1 MAGRPGN
8 LRFTKI
14 TREWAGAGESGDGR
28 WLDRGVRVPRPMP
41 VTAPGPPGGEMLRSI
56 GEMRRDPL
64 AFLVRMRAAYG
75 DVLQFPIPTPAT
87 YLVSDPGAVR
97 RVLVTNARA
106 YGKRTPQYSSL
117 SLVTGEGLL
126 TADTAAWRPQ
136 RTLVQP
142 AFHRSALDLVAEHV
156 ADAVDRL
163 LSAWRFLDGH
173 VVDVDAAMMHLALE
187 VVGESLF
194 GSDLSGEADQLARAT
209 LDALDVVVKK
219 ARSPLQVP
227 LAVPTPTNLVL
238 RRAVGRLDAT
248 VDTMLAERARR
259 PLVDGEPA
267 RDMLDLLLASHGDDG
282 STLTRAQVRDQV
294 VTFIVAG
301 HETVASALTWTWSLL
316 ARDADAMARLRAEV
330 ADVTGGAAPRIDDL
344 PRLHYTSA
352 VLDEVLRLY
361 PPAWLVTRRSLE
373 PDVLGDVDIPADA
386 LVIVSPW
393 IVHRDEHAWPDPER
407 FDPTRFL
414 DADGVRRRDLVA
426 SSAYL
431 PFGAGPRLCIGRDM
445 ALLEGVLVLA
455 SLAARVDLEPVG
467 PQPRA
472 VPLVTVRPAHGLPL
486 RLRLR

>member
-1 MAGRPGN
+1 M
-8 LRFTKI
+8 
-14 TREWAGAGESGDGR
+14 
-28 WLDRGVRVPRPMP
+28 RVPRPMP

-56 GEMRRDPL
+56 GQIRHDPL
-64 AFLVRMRAAYG
+64 AFLVRMRAEHG

-87 YLVSDPGAVR
+87 YLVSDPDAVR

-142 AFHRSALDLVAEHV
+142 AFHRSSLDLVAGHV

-163 LSAWRFLDGH
+163 LASWRGLDGA

-227 LAVPTPTNLVL
+227 LSVPTPTNVVL
-238 RRAVGRLDAT
+238 RRAVARLDAT
-248 VDTMLAERARR
+248 VDAMLAERARR
-259 PLVDGEPA
+259 PLADGEPA
-267 RDMLDLLLASHGDDG
+267 RDMLDLLLAAHGDDG
-282 STLTRAQVRDQV
+282 STLSRAQVRDQV

-301 HETVASALTWTWSLL
+301 HETVASALTWAWSLL
-316 ARDADAMARLRAEV
+316 ADDDVARQRLRTEAEAV
-330 ADVTGGAAPRIDDL
+330 GGRPWIDDL
-344 PRLHYTSA
+344 PRLPWAAA

-373 PDVLGDVDIPADA
+373 PDVLGGVDVPGDA
-386 LVIVSPW
+386 LIIVSPW
-393 IVHRDEHAWPDPER
+393 IVHREARLWPDPER
-407 FDPTRFL
+407 FDPGRFL
-414 DADGVRRRDLVA
+414 DDDGHRRRDLVA

-455 SLAARVDLEPVG
+455 SLAAQVELERVG
-467 PQPRA
+467 PPPRA
-472 VPLVTVRPAHGLPL
+472 VPLVTVRPEGGLPL
-486 RLRLR
+486 RVRVR